1 MDKKRLQRL
10 PAEIGRAEI
19 GRQISLNNLQ
29 HWLDNNMTYDINL
42 VQLSTGQ

>member
-10 PAEIGRAEI
+10 PAEI